1 MTSADEDRRHPGLQV
16 PDSIALAVF
25 GAAAAAVTAVAM
37 VESYTNL
44 LAFALAHGLHGWRAA
59 IAPGCV
65 DSFILMG
72 ELLLFSAMVRRWSPV
87 IWYGAVM
94 AVTGLAV
101 SVGGNV
107 WHASVAT
114 PVDRMVA
121 AVFPLTATA
130 AMAGGL
136 MLLKRTLAR
145 HDVRAVVPRSAAAP
159 VVLASPPEL
168 PRQVQP
174 EAAGRRTADRERTRQ
189 LAADNPGMAKKDI
202 AERLG
207 VHPKTVSRH
216 LAAVNGHGS
225 AS

>member
-1 MTSADEDRRHPGLQV
+1 MTGQDSGHGWLRV
-16 PDSIALAVF
+16 PDSIALAAF
-25 GAAAAAVTAVAM
+25 GVAAAAVTGIAM

-65 DSFILMG
+65 DSFIVMG

-87 IWYGAVM
+87 IWYGAAM

-114 PVDRMVA
+114 LVDRLVA

-145 HDVRAVVPRSAAAP
+145 HDDRPADTSAIVPVTAPPEPDIPVSVPDIADSPKARAVQLR
-159 VVLASPPEL
+159 
-168 PRQVQP
+168 
-174 EAAGRRTADRERTRQ
+174 DRGWT
-189 LAADNPGMAKKDI
+189 LTDI
-202 AERLG
+202 AGQLDVSDR
-207 VHPKTVSRH
+207 TVRRYLSG
-216 LAAVNGHGS
+216 VNGHGS
-225 AS
+225 TS